1 MKKTILACLLLSVA
15 LLGAQTYYNL
25 KYTWEE
31 IDSLLTNVRDSIPNQ
46 INSKLDKDFSHIRLP
61 TNPGVPII
69 IDLPIH
75 ASPLDTEHGYILAV
89 DSTSVLRL
97 AAHTTDGYATDRYSV
112 TIGPSAPDPD
122 YTLTVAG
129 PAVASSWDVA
139 GADFAEW
146 FPIAEGTA
154 PPVGTPVVF
163 DPAGRVRPALSG
175 ELPFG
180 VVSAGAGFVGNTGR
194 PAAPFMLT
202 AFGDTIHVD
211 VSYVQVMRP
220 TRFPEPPGYRAVWV
234 PLDSFMAHNPDA
246 DPDTLVIETRSE
258 PLPNPQFGQ
267 PYIPRAKDPAYVLVG
282 LIGQIPVRKGAPTHP
297 NWFFIRE
304 LDEAADLWLVK

>member
-97 AAHTTDGYATDRYSV
+97 AAHTTDGYTTDRYSV
-112 TIGPSAPDPD
+112 TIGPSVPDPD
-122 YTLTVAG
+122 YALSVAG

-163 DPAGRVRPALSG
+163 DPAGRVR
-175 ELPFG
+175 FFR
-180 VVSAGAGFVGNTGR
+180 V
-194 PAAPFMLT
+194 T
-202 AFGDTIHVD
+202 AI
-211 VSYVQVMRP
+211 Y
-220 TRFPEPPGYRAVWV
+220 
-234 PLDSFMAHNPDA
+234 
-246 DPDTLVIETRSE
+246 
-258 PLPNPQFGQ
+258 
-267 PYIPRAKDPAYVLVG
+267 
-282 LIGQIPVRKGAPTHP
+282 
-297 NWFFIRE
+297 
-304 LDEAADLWLVK
+304 

>member
-31 IDSLLTNVRDSIPNQ
+31 IDSLLTNVRDSIPGQ
-46 INSKLDKDFSHIRLP
+46 INAKLDKDFSHIRLP

-75 ASPLDTEHGYILAV
+75 ATPLDTEHGYILAV

-97 AAHTTDGYATDRYSV
+97 AAHTTDGYVTDRYSV

-129 PAVASSWDVA
+129 AAVASSWDVA

-146 FPIAEGTA
+146 FRKANNA
-154 PPVGTPVVF
+154 VLPVGTPVVF
-163 DPAGRVRPALSG
+163 NANGRVRAAAPG
-175 ELPFG
+175 DQPIG
-180 VVSAGAGFVGNTGR
+180 VISAGAGFVGNTGR
-194 PAAPFMLT
+194 PATPFKQT
-202 AFGDTIHVD
+202 AFGDTIYAD
-211 VSYVQVMRP
+211 NSYVQVLRQ
-220 TRFPEPPGYRAVWV
+220 TAFPEPPGYRTVLV
-234 PLDSFMAHNPDA
+234 PLARYLEQHPEANQ
-246 DPDTLVIETRSE
+246 DTLTVVVKRE
-258 PLPNPQFGQ
+258 PVPDPKFGK
-267 PYIPRAKDPAYVLVG
+267 PYVSRAKDPNYVLVG
-282 LIGQIPVRKGAPTHP
+282 LVGQIPVRKGTPTHP

-304 LDEAADLWLVK
+304 LDQEAELWLVK